1 MTLLHL
7 QHTLRVHILPTLPL
21 KHSPNSLTSVAYST
35 ETVSKS
41 SSVFKTGAV
50 AGRTPWSESPAESA
64 SFMVGVKGRG
74 SKPGLFSFKGSMVSD
89 PENAS

>member
-7 QHTLRVHILPTLPL
+7 QHTLRVHILPTLPF

-41 SSVFKTGAV
+41 SSVFKIGAV
-50 AGRTPWSESPAESA
+50 AGRTPLSESPSEVCQLYGWGKIKRSRQQARSI
-64 SFMVGVKGRG
+64 FLQRQHG
-74 SKPGLFSFKGSMVSD
+74 F
-89 PENAS
+89 

>member
-7 QHTLRVHILPTLPL
+7 QHTLRVHILPTLPF

-41 SSVFKTGAV
+41 SSVLKIGAV
-50 AGRTPWSESPAESA
+50 AGRTPSSESPAEVRQLYGWGKRSRQQA
-64 SFMVGVKGRG
+64 RSIFLQRQHG
-74 SKPGLFSFKGSMVSD
+74 F
-89 PENAS
+89 